1 LKYLRKAQRSLGQLN
16 DDANGQSLAAAMEQD
31 GALQFLSSKREK
43 RLLKTA
49 SAAYRKLA
57 ALKL

>member
-1 LKYLRKAQRSLGQLN
+1 
-16 DDANGQSLAAAMEQD
+16 
-31 GALQFLSSKREK
+31 LQVLSSKREK